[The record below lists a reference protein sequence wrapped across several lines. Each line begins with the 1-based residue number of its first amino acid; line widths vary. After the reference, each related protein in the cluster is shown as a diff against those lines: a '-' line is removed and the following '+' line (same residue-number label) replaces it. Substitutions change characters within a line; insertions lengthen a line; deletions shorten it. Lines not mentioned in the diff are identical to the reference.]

1 MLECS
6 ALAPG
11 GKRACG
17 PLAAVLALAA
27 ALVPFPACAAPRA
40 GGPPPPDVAH
50 PLMIPPGRLPAMRA
64 AAAKGAP
71 AWRALKAVVDA
82 NYGKEG
88 LGDAG
93 VMNVAVVYLVT
104 GEARY
109 CERLAA
115 EARRTM
121 ATANPRADSY
131 YGYAGIMGAL
141 ATELTHCEAVLDPT
155 LRADIAAYLDT
166 WTDELW
172 FHNKGSGWGLDDPG
186 NNYHVSFLLGTA
198 WAGLALQA
206 VGHPG
211 AGKWLDLVARGV
223 DRELAY
229 LAERCAGGGWSE
241 GTNYGEGAKG
251 RLADLFSLLAA
262 AGVRNAF
269 QSSDWF
275 PAALRYA
282 HYQLQPDG
290 AHLYPAGDMARESD
304 MTANSYDR
312 QYVQQ
317 MVYWLPDSEARA
329 VGQWYLENVAPSY
342 RTGFP
347 HPTALWRDLVYA
359 ADVPARP
366 QATLPLAYRA
376 RGDELVSI
384 RSGWDADATALTV
397 SGASRIDQSHAHLD
411 TGGFTLWRNGWQLV
425 DAVTYSHSGLLQE
438 PGAHNLVHVAGA
450 RKVAVSPK
458 GILRFE
464 DEPRASYLQIDGT
477 ALYAARETRRPGNFL
492 LRELKALV
500 RDRNLLLEEFTRELV
515 FLKPD
520 VLVVYDRVR
529 PAEPGTAFDWRLHF
543 PAQPS
548 LSGATLRSTNGKG
561 GVTVALLL
569 GDAPAVVPDGDLAP
583 DGSKA
588 WRAQATTQS
597 GTFLAVARVAS
608 GGAPPLDASLV
619 TTTGDMEGAA
629 VGGDVVLFS
638 KLPFGAAPRLGFS
651 YTVPAVPGRVHTLV
665 DMAGSVGVSFRREGA
680 DTVVTIGRGS
690 DRTASVEGVVRFSE
704 PPPR

>member
-1 MLECS
+1 
-6 ALAPG
+6 
-11 GKRACG
+11 
-17 PLAAVLALAA
+17 
-27 ALVPFPACAAPRA
+27 
-40 GGPPPPDVAH
+40 
-50 PLMIPPGRLPAMRA
+50 MIPPGRLPAMRA

-71 AWRALKAVVDA
+71 AWRALQAAVDA
-82 NYGKEG
+82 SYEKEG
-88 LGDAG
+88 LGDTG

-104 GEARY
+104 GERRY
-109 CERLAA
+109 CERLAD
-115 EARRTM
+115 EARRLM
-121 ATANPRADSY
+121 ASANPRADSY

-141 ATELTHCEAVLDPT
+141 ATVLTHCEPVLDAP
-155 LRADIAAYLDT
+155 LRGQIASYLDT

-172 FHNKGSGWGLDDPG
+172 FHNKGSGWGLEDPG

-206 VGHPG
+206 VGHPS
-211 AGKWLDLVARGV
+211 AAKYLDIVARRV

-229 LAERCAGGGWSE
+229 LAERCAGGGWNE

-262 AGVRNAF
+262 AGLRNAF

-275 PAALRYA
+275 AAAVRYA
-282 HYQLQPDG
+282 HYQLQPDNV
-290 AHLYPAGDMARESD
+290 HLYPAGDMARESD

-312 QYVQQ
+312 QYMQQ
-317 MVYWLPDSEARA
+317 MVYWLADPEARSL
-329 VGQWYLENVAPSY
+329 GQWYLEHVAPSY

-347 HPTALWRDLVYA
+347 HPAALWRDLVYA
-359 ADVPARP
+359 IDVPAKP
-366 QATLPLAYRA
+366 QSTLPLAYRA

-384 RSGWDADATALTV
+384 RSGWDAGATALMV

-411 TGGFTLWRNGWQLV
+411 TGGFTLWRSGWQLV

-438 PGAHNLVHVAGA
+438 AGAHNLVHVAGA
-450 RKVAVSPK
+450 RKVTVAPK

-477 ALYAARETRRPGNFL
+477 GLYATGASRPGNFL
-492 LRELKALV
+492 LRELMGDKS
-500 RDRNLLLEEFTRELV
+500 LLLQEFTRELV

-520 VLVVYDRVR
+520 TLVLYDRVR
-529 PAEPGTAFDWRLHF
+529 PASTGTAFDWRVHF
-543 PAQPS
+543 PARPS
-548 LSGATLRSTNGKG
+548 LSGTTIRSTNGGG

-569 GDAPAVVPDGDLAP
+569 GDLPAILPDGDLAP

-588 WRAQATTQS
+588 WRAQATTRS
-597 GTFLAVARVAS
+597 GSFLAVARVAS
-608 GGAPPLDASLV
+608 GGAPPLDATLV
-619 TTTGDMEGAA
+619 TTSGDMEGAA

-638 KLPFGAAPRLGFS
+638 KLPFGQAPPPGFS
-651 YTVPAVPGRVHTLV
+651 YAVPTMPGRVHTLL
-665 DMAGSVGVSFRREGA
+665 DMSGSVGLSFQRAGA
-680 DTVVTIGRGS
+680 NTIVTIGKGS
-690 DRTASVEGVVRFSE
+690 DQTASAAGVIRFSE